1 GLVYL
6 LRIAQVRSNRYYFV
20 AHDSHIG
27 CVRLAACAVNYRTA
41 FDEKVE
47 AHNLSFAYA
56 NFESPTYPEE
66 ALQCQVSL
74 SRRLMVD
81 LEANTIEFVDQEPY
95 GLMV

>member
-1 GLVYL
+1 MILDTVVPL
-6 LRIAQVRSNRYYFV
+6 LDKWVTQNW
-20 AHDSHIG
+20 HTQ
-27 CVRLAACAVNYRTA
+27 RTG
-41 FDEKVE
+41 DEKVE

-81 LEANTIEFVDQEPY
+81 LEANTIEFIDQEPY